1 MIKTESREE
10 QVLKMMEEHG
20 RLTVNEVAK
29 AFFISEPSA
38 RRLCKK
44 LADEGKAIRIHGGIR
59 RLEPNVSSFQ
69 YHYQQIEKENLEE
82 KAMIARYAV
91 SLIQPGSVVFLE
103 AGTTIKQVAV
113 QLAERISKEK
123 LDVTIYTNS
132 LQNLSVLSE
141 VTKVNM
147 TGGEFRPLRQDFSGY
162 IAEKTIRVLWFDC
175 CFIGAD
181 AINIRDGIMA
191 SDVDTVRFDELL
203 IGRTKT
209 SYVLAHSEKFYNR
222 SLISIAP
229 IDEVSGIITDNR
241 MKPEVLQEYTSRGV
255 NLICVDPE
263 RK

>member
-1 MIKTESREE
+1 MIKTVNREE
-10 QVLKMMEEHG
+10 QILEMLGQHN
-20 RLTVNEVAK
+20 RLSVNEVAK
-29 AFFISEPSA
+29 EFSISEPSA

-44 LADEGKAIRIHGGIR
+44 LADEGKVIRIHGGIR
-59 RLEPNVSSFQ
+59 KLEPDLSNFQ
-69 YHYQQIEKENLEE
+69 YQYHQIEKESLGE
-82 KAMIARYAV
+82 KTAIAQHAV
-91 SLIQPGSVVFLE
+91 SLIQPGSVIFLE

-113 QLAERISKEK
+113 QLAERIRKEK

-162 IAEKTIRVLWFDC
+162 IAEKTIRTLWFDC

-181 AINIRDGIMA
+181 AVNIRDGVMA

-203 IGRTKT
+203 IGRAKT
-209 SYVLAHSEKFYNR
+209 SYVLVHSKKFYSR

-229 IDEVSGIITDNR
+229 IHEVSGIITDAGL
-241 MKPEVLQEYTSRGV
+241 KPEIRQEYKAQGIDLV
-255 NLICVDPE
+255 CVDI
-263 RK
+263 